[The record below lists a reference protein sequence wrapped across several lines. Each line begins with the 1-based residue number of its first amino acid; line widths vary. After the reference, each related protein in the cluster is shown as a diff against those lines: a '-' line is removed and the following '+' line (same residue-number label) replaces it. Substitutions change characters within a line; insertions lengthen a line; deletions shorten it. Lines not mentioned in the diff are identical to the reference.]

1 MIGSGARPLA
11 TMGAG
16 VLLAAILISGCST
29 PAPEPSAVPGTSPTA
44 VEPSPTASASPSATA
59 PGVDPEALAAVR
71 ESLAASISS
80 GNTAALE
87 GYLTDPVLVTIAA
100 TEFQESLAPAEAVPA
115 VDYVIDLTATWD
127 FALPA
132 ATLDLYRAG
141 SYSQYVPA
149 DALVGLSSAGAVI
162 AFTMTGTEASAIFL
176 CIDEGLLL
184 P

>member
-11 TMGAG
+11 TSVAGALLVA
-16 VLLAAILISGCST
+16 VLVSGCST
-29 PAPEPSAVPGTSPTA
+29 PAAEPSADPGTSPTT
-44 VEPSPTASASPSATA
+44 VDPSPTISPSPTASE
-59 PGVDPEALAAVR
+59 PGVDPDALAAVR

-87 GYLTDPVLVTIAA
+87 GYLTDPVTVTLAA
-100 TEFQESLAPAEAVPA
+100 TEFQESMTPAEAVPA
-115 VDYVIDLTATWD
+115 VDYVIDLTATWN

-141 SYSQYVPA
+141 SYSQHFPD

-162 AFTMTGTEASAIFL
+162 AFTMVGLESTAIFM